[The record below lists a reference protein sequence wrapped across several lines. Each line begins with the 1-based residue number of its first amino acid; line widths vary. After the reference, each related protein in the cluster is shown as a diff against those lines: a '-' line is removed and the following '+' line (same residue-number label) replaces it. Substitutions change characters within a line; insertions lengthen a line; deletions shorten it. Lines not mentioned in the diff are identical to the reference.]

1 MYDVSY
7 TWTLKK
13 ANKKT
18 KLIESE
24 NRLVVAR
31 GRGWEVG
38 EMGKGESEGKK
49 KKFRFQYLS
58 HFSNYF
64 MEFSSPHGGLL
75 PCSGK
80 NMSFGGNRYEFECLF
95 KKPLTSCLILDN
107 LPKISIFLL

>member
-49 KKFRFQYLS
+49 NRGMDKEDEVYIYNGMLLS
-58 HFSNYF
+58 H
-64 MEFSSPHGGLL
+64 
-75 PCSGK
+75 
-80 NMSFGGNRYEFECLF
+80 
-95 KKPLTSCLILDN
+95 
-107 LPKISIFLL
+107 